1 FMAFYEQL
9 LKVLNRKRLAGE
21 RIIEHSALIH
31 LRRIFNADYSGYADL
46 KSPSGLILNCIMFNY
61 DGRIYGSDEAR
72 MLQKTNPDIDFSLG
86 TIQEP
91 VIESNSLYKSILSQ
105 SFISVH
111 PGCASCAYQPFCG
124 SDPCQNIS
132 VFGEPIGDKSLSR
145 FCQYHKAMFTLILKH
160 LYAEDG
166 IGEMLKEWLHE

>member
-1 FMAFYEQL
+1 
-9 LKVLNRKRLAGE
+9 
-21 RIIEHSALIH
+21 
-31 LRRIFNADYSGYADL
+31 
-46 KSPSGLILNCIMFNY
+46 MFNY

-72 MLQKTNPDIDFSLG
+72 MLQRPTPISIFSLG

-145 FCQYHKAMFTLILKH
+145 FCQYHKAMFTLILSIYTQKTA
-160 LYAEDG
+160 LVRCLRSGYMSNVIRPDTFSLEEDG
-166 IGEMLKEWLHE
+166 FSTSGFIKSAKIKERATVVT